1 MSTISAEKTDG
12 HRPVQLLL
20 VLFLQAEDDLDRAST
35 LRDFTTVRDDHV
47 GSVPKR
53 CQLVP
58 QKFISVG
65 RHSLEDVRSHV
76 LAAD

>member
-58 QKFISVG
+58 QKSMGVG